1 MTVNM
6 SRAINKR
13 SGVQQNQISDK
24 SEIGS
29 VASDYNGGFIG
40 RFTRGRVDKV
50 FAVSLERIDRKLG
63 TAVSLNVSPLGEAQI
78 QVYEALRYG
87 MQQAV
92 VSRLIATD
100 AVNSPI
106 IATATVPAQ
115 GGGAAPAVW
124 STGIEGEDLPED
136 ALIAFKHLECFNDGL
151 ICEINAQVAEDDK
164 GVAVPSKIITVQFVD
179 PLSNKTIIGPFT
191 GSLDPAATDEFGNSS
206 YIADVIEKGTDDLE
220 VIEVAAGASVPVA
233 CGFYGKTNNQDKFVS
248 AQLKYFTEGRTVYT
262 AAEMAAGA
270 DRLRRSKPNFTYL
283 NAGGT
288 ENVALLSLIADL
300 GKELNKQFPYDVPG
314 RLTPEAAVSFV
325 QSIGASVKTLY
336 AQAFWAPLKRDN
348 PQGGGKAFFGTSGQQ
363 IGLRCARNAQV
374 NAKGIAPRNRVIAGS
389 DFGLSGTN
397 ITQTYDVNEV
407 DDLELLAAN
416 QINPCIFKDFPISG
430 GKYAWLD
437 SLTGAQT
444 SGATKLIAVAEMATF
459 LDDKVAAYGQ
469 ETLQKTMNEAV
480 TMMTRYLGKNLLPA
494 CESAG
499 WFNGTAEL
507 NGAAWQT
514 LVQPNPS
521 APYDEMSALYDVC
534 YQGTNRI
541 TKAQQTIVRQSS
553 GA

>member
-13 SGVQQNQISDK
+13 SGVQQNFIADK

-40 RFTRGRVDKV
+40 RFTRGRIDKV
-50 FAVSLERIDRKLG
+50 FAVSLERLDRKLG

-100 AVNSPI
+100 AVNKLL
-106 IATATVPAQ
+106 IASASVPAEN
-115 GGGAAPAVW
+115 GGAAPPVW
-124 STGIEGEDLPED
+124 STGLESAGLPQG

-151 ICEINAQVAEDDK
+151 VCEINAQAAENEQ
-164 GVAVPSKIITVQFVD
+164 GAPAPSKIITVQFVD
-179 PLSNKTIIGPFT
+179 PVSGKTIIGPFT
-191 GSLDPAATDEFGNSS
+191 GSLDPRATDEFGNSS
-206 YIADVIEKGTDDLE
+206 YIADVIDKGTDDLD
-220 VIEVAAGASVPVA
+220 VIEVAADASVPVA
-233 CGFYGKTNNQDKFVS
+233 CAFYGKANNQDKFAS
-248 AQLKYFTEGRTVYT
+248 TQLNYFTEGRTVYT

-270 DRLRRSKPNFTYL
+270 DRLRRAKPNFTYL

-288 ENVALLSLIADL
+288 ENVALLALMADL
-300 GKELNKQFPYDVPG
+300 GKELNKQFPFDVPG
-314 RLTPEAAVSFV
+314 RLSPEAAVAFV

-336 AQAFWAPLKRDN
+336 GQCFWAPLKRDN
-348 PQGGGKAFFGTSGQQ
+348 PIAGGKAFFGTSGQQ

-374 NAKGIAPRNRVIAGS
+374 NSKGIAPRNRVIAGS
-389 DFGLSGTN
+389 DYGLSGTN

-407 DDLELLAAN
+407 DDLELLAEN
-416 QINPCIFKDFPISG
+416 QINPCIFKDYPTSG

-444 SGATKLIAVAEMATF
+444 TGASKLIAVAEMATF
-459 LDDKVAAYGQ
+459 LDDKVSAYGQ
-469 ETLQKTMNEAV
+469 ETLQKPMNEAI
-480 TMMTRYLGKNLLPA
+480 TMMTRFMAKNLLPA

-499 WFNGTAEL
+499 WFNGTGEL

-514 LVQPNPS
+514 LTKPDES
-521 APYDEMSALYDVC
+521 APYDVMSVLYDVC

-541 TKAQQTIVRQSS
+541 TKAQQTIVRQS
-553 GA
+553 

>member
-1 MTVNM
+1 M

-13 SGVQQNQISDK
+13 SGVQQNYIADK

-50 FAVSLERIDRKLG
+50 SLVSLERLDRKLG
-63 TAVSLNVSPLGEAQI
+63 AAVSLTVSPLGEAQI

-100 AVNSPI
+100 AVNKLLIVSTGI
-106 IATATVPAQ
+106 PAED
-115 GGGAAPAVW
+115 GGAAPAVW
-124 STGIEGEDLPED
+124 STGLESDGLPD
-136 ALIAFKHLECFNDGL
+136 GALIAFKHHECFNDGL
-151 ICEINAQVAEDDK
+151 TCEINAQAAETEQ
-164 GVAVPSKIITVQFVD
+164 GAPAPSKIITVQFVD
-179 PLSNKTIIGPFT
+179 QVSGKTIIGPFT
-191 GSLDPAATDEFGNSS
+191 GSLDPRATDEFGNSS
-206 YIADVIEKGTDDLE
+206 YIADVIDKGTDDLD
-220 VIEVAAGASVPVA
+220 VIEVAADASVPVA
-233 CGFYGKTNNQDKFVS
+233 CGFYGKANNQDKFTS
-248 AQLKYFTEGRTVYT
+248 ALLKYFTEGRTVYT
-262 AAEMAAGA
+262 AAEMAAAA
-270 DRLRRSKPNFTYL
+270 DRLRRAKPNFTYL

-288 ENVALLSLIADL
+288 ENVALLALMADL
-300 GKELNKQFPYDVPG
+300 GKELNKQFPFDVPG
-314 RLTPEAAVSFV
+314 RLSPEAAVVFV

-336 AQAFWAPLKRDN
+336 GQCFWAPLKRDN
-348 PQGGGKAFFGTSGQQ
+348 PIAGGKAFFGTSGQQ

-389 DFGLSGTN
+389 DYGLSGTN

-407 DDLELLAAN
+407 DDLELLAEN
-416 QINPCIFKDFPISG
+416 QINPCIFKDYPTSG

-444 SGATKLIAVAEMATF
+444 TGASKLIAVAEMATF
-459 LDDKVAAYGQ
+459 LDDKVSAYGQ
-469 ETLQKTMNEAV
+469 ETLQKPMNDAI
-480 TMMTRYLGKNLLPA
+480 TMMTRFMAKNLLPA

-499 WFNGTAEL
+499 WFNGTGEL

-514 LVQPNPS
+514 LTQPDES
-521 APYDEMSALYDVC
+521 APYDIMSVMYDVC

-541 TKAQQTIVRQSS
+541 TKAQQTIVRQS
-553 GA
+553 